1 MKIIIVCVFYPP
13 LRSSAAIQI
22 EALTKE
28 LLKQGHFVSVVTPD
42 NYINEEVLIKKYK
55 NLNIY
60 RFKSG
65 KLTDTSFFSR
75 TINEFIMP
83 FRIIYT
89 ITSKSIKL
97 NNHDGIVSWSPSI
110 FLSPLILF
118 LKIINSCPSYLIL
131 RDLFPRWARDLNLIR
146 NNLFYQI
153 FNFFFLLQ
161 CYIADIVGIQSE
173 GNEKFV
179 PKNILSNSVKEDD
192 ATASTS
198 EK

>member
-1 MKIIIVCVFYPP
+1 MKIIIVCVYYPP

-28 LLKQGHFVSVVTPD
+28 FLKQGHFVSVVTPD
-42 NYINEEVLIKKYK
+42 NYITDEVLIKKYK

-97 NNHDGIVSWSPSI
+97 NNHDAIVSWSPSI

-179 PKNILSNSVKEDD
+179 PELFWIVSF
-192 ATASTS
+192 
-198 EK
+198 